1 MFKRA
6 LFRFQFMDRSCMNPA
21 KTNLLEETEKFL
33 SNCAY
38 KIVYVPHEVIEDYNA
53 TYNVMCEDKLITTNA
68 AKELDIPLNE
78 IWISEKWKPYAKYII
93 FHELGEIH
101 YRATGFERDNA
112 HEKAIEDQLI
122 LWKNDQLFLEMV
134 RDMKEMDRKT
144 AEKKRRLK
152 SLK

>member
-1 MFKRA
+1 
-6 LFRFQFMDRSCMNPA
+6 MNSA
-21 KTNLLEETEKFL
+21 EKHLLEETEKFH
-33 SNCAY
+33 SNYTY
-38 KIVYVPHEVIEDYNA
+38 KIVYVPHGGIEDYNA

-93 FHELGEIH
+93 FHELREIY
-101 YRATGFERDNA
+101 YRAKGFERDNA
-112 HEKAIEDQLI
+112 HEKAIEDQMI
-122 LWKNDQLFLEMV
+122 LWKNDRPFLKMI